1 MTDSDS
7 GDVFD
12 RVAVDLDRV
21 AGLADAELVHAVRV
35 DGSCGWLATG
45 DQAPG
50 WTGDDRADRVVAA
63 RVCAGCPVQREC
75 LEWDLRGMRAHGE
88 PATAGVWGPLA
99 PQDRRRVF
107 VRWLDRRGGGHPAGG
122 R

>member
-1 MTDSDS
+1 MTDTDS

-50 WTGDDRADRVVAA
+50 WTGDDRADRALAA

-75 LEWDLRGMRAHGE
+75 LEWDLRELRAGRT
-88 PATAGVWGPLA
+88 ATTGVWGPVA
-99 PQDRRRVF
+99 PMDLPAVFVSWSDRRDGAR
-107 VRWLDRRGGGHPAGG
+107 PAGG